1 MSNNGKPT
9 ALQTEGELAT
19 SAFESFLAPEED
31 TQEEAVI
38 EEAEEVIEPEIDEF
52 EEQDE
57 ELVDEEDLEYD
68 DEEDGEEETEVEEV
82 EEQPVYR
89 VTVDG
94 EEIEVTQDELL
105 NGYSRQQDYTRK
117 TQELANQRK
126 TIEQQAQELAQR
138 DAIYAQLLPKMEAQL
153 KGELVNE
160 PDWDSL
166 YNDDPIA
173 FVREKQLWD
182 EKKEKL
188 KAAQAEQ
195 QRLQQESYVQQQQ
208 LIAQQVQEGQQK
220 LLEIIPEWKN
230 AEVASKEK
238 LAIRDYGI
246 NVLGYSPQEMDAIY
260 DYRALLG
267 LRNAWLNS
275 KTVEATKK
283 KPTQKA
289 PARVAR
295 PGTTT
300 RKKSV
305 APAKRAKQ
313 VLAKT
318 GKVQDAAKVFEQFLK

>member
-9 ALQTEGELAT
+9 ALQTEGESTTA
-19 SAFESFLAPEED
+19 AFESFLAPKED

-38 EEAEEVIEPEIDEF
+38 EEVEESVEPEDDDFEEV
-52 EEQDE
+52 E
-57 ELVDEEDLEYD
+57 ELVDEDDLEYD
-68 DEEDGEEETEVEEV
+68 DEEDGEEETEVEEL

-94 EEIEVTQDELL
+94 NEIEVTQDELL

-126 TIEQQAQELAQR
+126 TIEQQAQELQQR

-160 PDWDSL
+160 PDWNSL
-166 YNDDPIA
+166 YDDDPIA
-173 FVREKQLWD
+173 YVREKQIWD

-188 KAAQAEQ
+188 TAVSAEQ
-195 QRLQQESYVQQQQ
+195 QRLQQEAYAQQQQ
-208 LIAQQVQEGQQK
+208 QIAQVVQDGQQRI
-220 LLEIIPEWKN
+220 LEIIPEWKN
-230 AEVASKEK
+230 AEIASKEK
-238 LAIRDYGI
+238 SAIRDYGI
-246 NVLGYSPQEMDAIY
+246 NVLGYSAQEMDAIY

-283 KPTQKA
+283 KPIQKA

-295 PGTTT
+295 PGSTS
-300 RKKSV
+300 RKKSL
-305 APAKRAKQ
+305 APAQRAKQ

-318 GKVQDAAKVFEQFLK
+318 GKVQDAAKVFEQFL

>member
-9 ALQTEGELAT
+9 ALQTEGESTTA
-19 SAFESFLAPEED
+19 AFESFLAPKED
-31 TQEEAVI
+31 RQEEAVI
-38 EEAEEVIEPEIDEF
+38 EEVEESVEPEDDDFEEV
-52 EEQDE
+52 E
-57 ELVDEEDLEYD
+57 ELVDEDDLEYD
-68 DEEDGEEETEVEEV
+68 DEEDGEEETEVEEL

-94 EEIEVTQDELL
+94 NEIEVTQDELL

-126 TIEQQAQELAQR
+126 LIEQQAQELQQR

-160 PDWDSL
+160 PDWNSL
-166 YNDDPIA
+166 YDDDPIA
-173 FVREKQLWD
+173 YVREKQIWD

-188 KAAQAEQ
+188 TAVSAEQ
-195 QRLQQESYVQQQQ
+195 QRLQQEAYAQQQQ
-208 LIAQQVQEGQQK
+208 QIAYIVQEGQQRI
-220 LLEIIPEWKN
+220 LQIIPEWKN
-230 AEVASKEK
+230 AEIASKEK
-238 LAIRDYGI
+238 SAIRDYGI
-246 NVLGYSPQEMDAIY
+246 NVLGYSAQEMDAIY

-295 PGTTT
+295 PGSTS
-300 RKKSV
+300 RKKSL
-305 APAKRAKQ
+305 APAQRAKQ

>member
-38 EEAEEVIEPEIDEF
+38 EEAEESIEPEVDDF
-52 EEQDE
+52 DEQDE
-57 ELVDEEDLEYD
+57 ELVDEEELEFD
-68 DEEDGEEETEVEEV
+68 DEEDGEEETEVEEE

-94 EEIEVTQDELL
+94 SEIEVTQDELI

-173 FVREKQLWD
+173 FVREKQIWD

-188 KAAQAEQ
+188 KAAEAENA
-195 QRLQQESYVQQQQ
+195 RLQQESYAQQQQ
-208 LIAQQVQEGQQK
+208 LIAQQVQEGQQRI
-220 LLEIIPEWKN
+220 LEIIPEWKN
-230 AEVASKEK
+230 AEVAQKEK

-246 NVLGYSPQEMDAIY
+246 NVLGYTPQEMDAIY

-313 VLAKT
+313 VLAKS